1 MSIPIIHENKDF
13 LVINKPANLLV
24 HPVNDKN
31 LKEKTLISWLIKNYP
46 QVKDVGDRPDIRP
59 GIVHRLDRDTSGVM
73 VIALS
78 QEYFDHLKKQ
88 FKKREVEKKYLALV
102 FGKIEKEGIIEKDIG
117 LKPNTTRWTT
127 WVKKSN
133 AKMVKNALTLYKPIK
148 VIEKNNIFF
157 TLVEL
162 YPKTGRTHQ
171 LRVHMESIGKPIVG
185 DPQYGP
191 GENSWGLKR
200 QFLHANSIKFKGLG
214 GEIHNFIASLPDE
227 LERIINYYL

>member
-1 MSIPIIHENKDF
+1 MSIPIIYKNKNF

-31 LKEKTLISWLIKNYP
+31 LKEKTLTSWLTENYP
-46 QVKDVGDRPDIRP
+46 QVQEVGDRPDIRP

-73 VIALS
+73 VIALT
-78 QEYFDHLKKQ
+78 QEFFDHLKKQ
-88 FKKREVEKKYLALV
+88 FKKRMVEKKYLALV
-102 FGKIEKEGIIEKDIG
+102 FGKIDKEGTIDKDIG

-148 VIEKNNIFF
+148 VIEENDNFF
-157 TLVEL
+157 TFVEL

-171 LRVHMESIGKPIVG
+171 LRVHMESTGKPIVG

-191 GENSWGLKR
+191 GENPWGLKK
-200 QFLHANSIKFKGLG
+200 QFLHASSIKFKGLE
-214 GEIHNFIASLPDE
+214 GEIHNFTAPLPSD
-227 LERIINYYL
+227 LEEIIKHHV